1 LIGDY
6 AQNLELPHF
15 GAEQPQDIY
24 YFSAITVNVFGIAD
38 VTRSPT
44 HMIAYGYTEDQGSK
58 GGNNVASLLVKG
70 LHDLGWI
77 QQEGTTGKQL
87 SIILD
92 NCGGQNK
99 NNIVLRLALWLVE
112 CKYFKKVEI
121 IFYVRGH
128 TKNACDRLFN
138 QLKKH
143 YHKQQIFTMGQM
155 VTALDSSRYVSFNLA
170 NSHCFLDYAEMLD
183 FFYNKFPAGMIQ
195 QNHVFWVEDSNPT
208 TMYIKASD
216 DAEIVE
222 VDFMKGDYEDRMDE
236 LLDFVIAPIEAPGL
250 REIKQVEL
258 YSKFRKFVPPAVL
271 MTAMVNNKQPI

>member
-1 LIGDY
+1 MIGDY

-44 HMIAYGYTEDQGSK
+44 HMIAYGYTQDQGSK

-99 NNIVLRLALWLVE
+99 NNIVLRLASWLVE

-216 DAEIVE
+216 DAEIVRLHE
-222 VDFMKGDYEDRMDE
+222 GR
-236 LLDFVIAPIEAPGL
+236 L
-250 REIKQVEL
+250 
-258 YSKFRKFVPPAVL
+258 
-271 MTAMVNNKQPI
+271 

>member
-1 LIGDY
+1 
-6 AQNLELPHF
+6 
-15 GAEQPQDIY
+15 
-24 YFSAITVNVFGIAD
+24 
-38 VTRSPT
+38 
-44 HMIAYGYTEDQGSK
+44 MIAYGYTEDQGSK

-155 VTALDSSRYVSFNLA
+155 VTALSSLRYVSFNLA

-258 YSKFRKFVPPAVL
+258 YTEFRKFVPEEFRDEICPKPSDHVL
-271 MTAMVNNKQPI
+271 EKIKKDRSEKTKARNHKKKRLASREI

>member
-1 LIGDY
+1 
-6 AQNLELPHF
+6 
-15 GAEQPQDIY
+15 
-24 YFSAITVNVFGIAD
+24 
-38 VTRSPT
+38 
-44 HMIAYGYTEDQGSK
+44 MIAYGYTQDQGSK

-99 NNIVLRLALWLVE
+99 NNIVLHLALWLVE

-236 LLDFVIAPIEAPGL
+236 LLDFVIAPI
-250 REIKQVEL
+250 
-258 YSKFRKFVPPAVL
+258 
-271 MTAMVNNKQPI
+271 